1 MGRRARW
8 QCGGGAGDPTTSD
21 LWYLV
26 ISCISGYIHSSATL
40 LLYSDAYL
48 NHRYYTNP
56 ICCSVMSSLLIPY
69 YINVAI
75 QYSNNLTSGKP
86 VENTQRMT
94 WIIVSPVSVL
104 IRSAPRHFLFI
115 LWRSF
120 YCFFLLLF
128 LSDGKF
134 SSIIRL
140 ESEHKWQSSL
150 SARL

>member
-8 QCGGGAGDPTTSD
+8 QWGGRSD
-21 LWYLV
+21 NLWLV
-26 ISCISGYIHSSATL
+26 ISSGYIHTSATL

-69 YINVAI
+69 MIPYYINVAI
-75 QYSNNLTSGKP
+75 QYSNLTSEEP

-94 WIIVSPVSVL
+94 RIIVSPVSVL